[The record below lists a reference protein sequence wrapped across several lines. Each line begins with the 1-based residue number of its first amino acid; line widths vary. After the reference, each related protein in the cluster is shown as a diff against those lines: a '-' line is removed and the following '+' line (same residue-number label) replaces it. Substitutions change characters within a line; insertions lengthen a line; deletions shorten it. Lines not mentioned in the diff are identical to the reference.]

1 MPTTGLFANPCKM
14 CSRVS
19 GEDTSPERPTGVEG
33 SQRDANPCKM
43 CRSKKFARN
52 PFRMRTSK
60 TKDLK
65 SFRIRTYEKNLYLSP
80 STSSLLITSCSSPV
94 RGKLAS
100 QTMPDEPANDA
111 GKLFDEYAK
120 SYELALSTA
129 LAPSGE
135 GREYFAE
142 GRVCWLKRCLTASG
156 QAPKSI
162 LDFGCGDGST
172 TPLLQREL
180 NAEACTGVDVSPKS
194 LEVAREHFATNHIQ
208 YKLIDDLKGEPQF
221 DLAYCNGVF
230 HHIPLDSRVDAA
242 AIIRKSLKPG
252 GLFSFWEN
260 NAWNPATR
268 YVVSRCPFDKDAI
281 LLSPFEAR
289 SLLRKAGFEILR
301 TDYRFIFPHALRG
314 LRSIEDV
321 VYKLPL
327 GAQFQIL
334 CRKPKEVA

>member
-1 MPTTGLFANPCKM
+1 MPN
-14 CSRVS
+14 
-19 GEDTSPERPTGVEG
+19 
-33 SQRDANPCKM
+33 Q
-43 CRSKKFARN
+43 
-52 PFRMRTSK
+52 
-60 TKDLK
+60 
-65 SFRIRTYEKNLYLSP
+65 
-80 STSSLLITSCSSPV
+80 PV
-94 RGKLAS
+94 
-100 QTMPDEPANDA
+100 NDA

-142 GRVCWLKRCLTASG
+142 GRVRWLKRCLASLHET
-156 QAPKSI
+156 PKAV

-180 NAEACTGVDVSPKS
+180 SAESCVGADVSPKS
-194 LEVAREHFATNHIQ
+194 LEVAREHFATSHIQ
-208 YKLIDDLKGEPQF
+208 YKLIDDLKSAEQF
-221 DLAYCNGVF
+221 DLTYCNGVF
-230 HHIPLDSRVDAA
+230 HHIPLAARVDAA
-242 AIIRKSLKPG
+242 RVILNALKPG

-301 TDYRFIFPHALRG
+301 TDYRFIFPHALRA
-314 LRSIEDV
+314 LRGIEDV